1 MTKIREWKMK
11 RKKLFLCILGIWS
24 IVLTACGTK
33 EDTQEQEELSGV
45 PDVVSS
51 TVFGNDYDLI
61 VVANSDRIED
71 TEEFARTVVHM
82 CIDNSF
88 HSVRFS
94 TDIRGYSTGLDI
106 SVYMNREDIEE
117 KKEHAYKIEFK
128 TDDFSKCYNIKENL
142 DKFTLYLEGK
152 EIAFY

>member
-33 EDTQEQEELSGV
+33 EDTQEQEELSGI
-45 PDVVSS
+45 PDTVSS
-51 TVFGNDYDLI
+51 VVFDTDYNLT

-71 TEEFARTVVHM
+71 KEEFARTLVHM
-82 CIDNSF
+82 CQDNSF
-88 HSVRFS
+88 HSVKFS
-94 TDIRGYSTGLDI
+94 TDIRGYPTGLDI
-106 SVYMNREDIEE
+106 SVYMNRKDIEK
-117 KKEHAYKIEFK
+117 KKEPAYRIEFK
-128 TDDFSKCYNIKENL
+128 TDDFSKGYNIKENP
-142 DKFTLYLEGK
+142 DRFTLYLDGK